1 MIGLVILKHVSNS
14 LTVKHKAQLMTA
26 IIRPYS
32 HCGIKMSPASLQENK
47 DSLEFI
53 QSGAVESY
61 CKQKYKSYEAPLKS
75 LDLYFLD
82 ARDPE
87 ATFK

>member
-1 MIGLVILKHVSNS
+1 
-14 LTVKHKAQLMTA
+14 
-26 IIRPYS
+26 
-32 HCGIKMSPASLQENK
+32 MSPASLQGNK

-61 CKQKYKSYEAPLKS
+61 CKQKYKSYEAPLRS

-87 ATFK
+87 ATSK